1 MQGSCECSLQV
12 IGLIQLEIKPKST
25 APEARSH
32 RWPSGNSVCLVSY
45 RLGFDSELGLTSDF
59 KVGIHSN
66 VENKPASVLVV
77 PLGWALSGIMLTKV
91 LC

>member
-1 MQGSCECSLQV
+1 MQLASHWFDPTRNQTQV
-12 IGLIQLEIKPKST
+12 YSSRG
-25 APEARSH
+25 ARSH

-45 RLGFDSELGLTSDF
+45 RLGFDSELGLTNDF
-59 KVGIHSN
+59 KIGIHSN
-66 VENKPASVLVV
+66 VENKPASALVV